1 MASFRVKLVLYF
13 LLLSLLPVA
22 AAFWGF
28 STVAAHGETKRVDE
42 RLQAGL
48 RASLAGYQ
56 QRIDSA
62 QATATSLAA
71 ANWFKRDL
79 EENDDAAV
87 RRALTRYPNVEI
99 TGPFDH
105 RVLRAAVD
113 ELIRRHELLRTT
125 IIDGVGKKIDVRPY
139 LKRIALGEG
148 DAARAVD
155 AARLAGDFVMV
166 EVDLEIR
173 GSGAIKITP

>member
-1 MASFRVKLVLYF
+1 MARQGSGFTEALRDITLSRYQQGPPAPERCRDTKMASFRVKLVLYF

-99 TGPFDH
+99 TGPFGLDVGGPTDLIPPTIE
-105 RVLRAAVD
+105 RLLD
-113 ELIRRHELLRTT
+113 ELPR
-125 IIDGVGKKIDVRPY
+125 
-139 LKRIALGEG
+139 
-148 DAARAVD
+148 
-155 AARLAGDFVMV
+155 
-166 EVDLEIR
+166 
-173 GSGAIKITP
+173 